1 VWIDDPDFDVNS
13 HVLQMPCRASGDE
26 PALLE
31 TALSVIM
38 TPLPRWAPLWSLVL
52 ITELAEGVAA
62 VVVVL
67 HHALAGGLGG
77 LNVLAALVDPGATA
91 EACIRRALHPARWC
105 NRRVPIDRWRLSGWI
120 VLNSQQRHMVQ
131 TSTT

>member
-1 VWIDDPDFDVNS
+1 VWIDDPDFDVNR

-52 ITELAEGVAA
+52 ITELAEGAAA

-67 HHALAGGLGG
+67 HHALADGLGG
-77 LNVLAALVDPGATA
+77 LNLLAALVDPGATSDVLFPRPTPT
-91 EACIRRALHPARWC
+91 RRSCA
-105 NRRVPIDRWRLSGWI
+105 
-120 VLNSQQRHMVQ
+120 
-131 TSTT
+131 